1 MAMSLSDM
9 SLFLINPFVLMM
21 KPAVASTASIDMN
34 VLILGVAETII
45 FFVIGWYLGKIKHY
59 E

>member
-1 MAMSLSDM
+1 
-9 SLFLINPFVLMM
+9 MM

-34 VLILGVAETII
+34 VLILGFVETII

>member
-1 MAMSLSDM
+1 
-9 SLFLINPFVLMM
+9 MM

-45 FFVIGWYLGKIKHY
+45 FFVIRQYLVK
-59 E
+59 